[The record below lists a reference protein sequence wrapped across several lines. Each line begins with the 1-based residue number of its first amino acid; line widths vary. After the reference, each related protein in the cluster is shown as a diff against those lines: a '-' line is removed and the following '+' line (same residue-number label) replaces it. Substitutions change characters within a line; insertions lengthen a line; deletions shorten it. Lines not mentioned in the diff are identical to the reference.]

1 MMRQTT
7 RLLLIIII
15 VACLFFKRKRETF
28 EQNVPYKQFYEMITY
43 NMKHKMDDPKW
54 VKYVDKL
61 EFKKYAASV
70 GVKTFP
76 NLAVYSQKDSNMFSF
91 DNLPRDYIIKSNKGS
106 GRNIIVRDGKVDRE
120 KVLSE
125 IKNWGKIFHKSEPQY
140 EYIKPKI
147 FVEPLIYPIP
157 QDIKVFYYNGK
168 PVTIEID
175 VGRFTNHTRNYYDTE
190 GNLMKMKHNNY
201 DNTKKGSK
209 TILDDIKKHDKLG
222 ELIKI
227 TDKLAKGV
235 SLNLF
240 RVDIYYVGGEFY
252 GGEITLTAGAGKGQ
266 LEYLEN

>member
-7 RLLLIIII
+7 RFLLIIII

-76 NLAVYSQKDSNMFSF
+76 NLAVYSQKDSNLFSF

-125 IKNWGKIFHKSEPQY
+125 INDVCKNNF
-140 EYIKPKI
+140 
-147 FVEPLIYPIP
+147 
-157 QDIKVFYYNGK
+157 
-168 PVTIEID
+168 
-175 VGRFTNHTRNYYDTE
+175 
-190 GNLMKMKHNNY
+190 
-201 DNTKKGSK
+201 DNACRAGAKDGSAFK
-209 TILDDIKKHDKLG
+209 AELKDDSA
-222 ELIKI
+222 
-227 TDKLAKGV
+227 LAK
-235 SLNLF
+235 SPDAN
-240 RVDIYYVGGEFY
+240 
-252 GGEITLTAGAGKGQ
+252 
-266 LEYLEN
+266 

>member
-1 MMRQTT
+1 M
-7 RLLLIIII
+7 LLII

-43 NMKHKMDDPKW
+43 NMKHKMDDP
-54 VKYVDKL
+54 
-61 EFKKYAASV
+61 
-70 GVKTFP
+70 
-76 NLAVYSQKDSNMFSF
+76 
-91 DNLPRDYIIKSNKGS
+91 
-106 GRNIIVRDGKVDRE
+106 
-120 KVLSE
+120 
-125 IKNWGKIFHKSEPQY
+125 EPQY

-266 LEYLEN
+266 N

>member
-1 MMRQTT
+1 MKQTT
-7 RLLLIIII
+7 RLLLILII
-15 VACLFFKRKRETF
+15 VVCLFFKRKRETF
-28 EQNVPYKQFYEMITY
+28 EQNVPYKKFKEIIIY

-76 NLAVYSQKDSNMFSF
+76 NLAVYSQKDSNLFSF

-106 GRNIIVRDGKVDRE
+106 MRNIIVRDGNVDRE
-120 KVLSE
+120 KVLSK
-125 IKNWGKIFHKSEPQY
+125 IKNWGKIFNKSEPQY

-157 QDIKVFYYNGK
+157 EDIKVFYYNGK

-190 GNLMKMKHNNY
+190 GNLMKMKHNNL

-209 TILDDIKKHDKLG
+209 TILDDIKKHGKLG

-227 TDKLAKGV
+227 TDKLAKDV

-252 GGEITLTAGAGKGQ
+252 GGEITLTAGAGQGQ
-266 LEYLEN
+266 LEYQEN